1 MNDIKVKILIL
12 LKLQILELY
21 LIQNLQYENHRAIK
35 LRPPK
40 KKKKKE
46 FISTLTEVPS
56 LLGLWF

>member
-21 LIQNLQYENHRAIK
+21 LVQNLQYENHRAIK
-35 LRPPK
+35 LRPP